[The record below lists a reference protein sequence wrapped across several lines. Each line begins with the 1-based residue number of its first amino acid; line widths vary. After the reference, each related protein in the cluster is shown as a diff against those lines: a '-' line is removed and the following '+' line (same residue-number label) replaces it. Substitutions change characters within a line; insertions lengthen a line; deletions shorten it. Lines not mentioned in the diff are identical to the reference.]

1 MIFLGMIKNNYYNM
15 EDYSHQK
22 RRKGSDK
29 AKERF
34 ERNGKFSSKAI
45 RQKEELLEKTKENR
59 KNK

>member
-1 MIFLGMIKNNYYNM
+1 MD
-15 EDYSHQK
+15 DYTHTK

-34 ERNGKFSSKAI
+34 DRNGKFSSKAV
-45 RQKEELLEKTKENR
+45 RQKEELLEKRSLASK

>member
-1 MIFLGMIKNNYYNM
+1 M
-15 EDYSHQK
+15 EEYTHTK

-34 ERNGKFSSKAI
+34 DRNGKFSSKAI
-45 RQKEELLEKTKENR
+45 RQKEELLANDK